1 METPV
6 KTFHAPITDEYGG
19 QYPQAL
25 VAVRDW
31 ANYALESGTSIDCEG
46 NYKIESDIDAI
57 TYKAN
62 YWYSGELKASG
73 KRSRP
78 LLHETEEGFSDVF
91 KVDLEHQQSIGIING
106 DLDPINKVLHLIR
119 LDITRR
125 FG

>member
-1 METPV
+1 MGIPV

-19 QYPQAL
+19 QYPQAF

-31 ANYALESGTSIDCEG
+31 AKYALDSASCVDCEG
-46 NYKIESDIDAI
+46 DYKLESEIDSI
-57 TYKAN
+57 SYKAN

-78 LLHETEEGFSDVF
+78 LLQESEEGFTDVF
-91 KVDLEHQQSIGIING
+91 KVDLDHQQSIDVLNG
-106 DLDPINKVLHLIR
+106 DLDPVNKVLHLIR
-119 LDITRR
+119 CDITRR